1 MFQCDCLRE
10 HGTPVRGFQSNPEF
24 LQLKLCLS
32 DGARGL
38 KRERKQCVTSGEAS
52 GSLFSVQPRFIS
64 APSVSVCESLRPF
77 QDV

>member
-1 MFQCDCLRE
+1 MLQSDRLRE
-10 HGTPVRGFQSNPEF
+10 HGTPVRGFKSNPEF

-52 GSLFSVQPRFIS
+52 GRLLSVQPRFTS
-64 APSVSVCESLRPF
+64 APSVSVCDSLRPF